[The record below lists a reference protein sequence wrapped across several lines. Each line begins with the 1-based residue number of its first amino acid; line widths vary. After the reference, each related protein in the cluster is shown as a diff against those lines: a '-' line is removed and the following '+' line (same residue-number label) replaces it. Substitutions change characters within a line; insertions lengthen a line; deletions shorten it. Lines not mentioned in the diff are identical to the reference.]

1 MKKHKKMPSETSEL
15 VKDVMSLFKAAEFH
29 LMKFISTNKES
40 LLSIPESQRRTGVK
54 DQDLSGQ
61 IWNDKALEFAGKL
74 VMMHS
79 RLK

>member
-1 MKKHKKMPSETSEL
+1 MPSETSEL
-15 VKDVMSLFKAAEFH
+15 VKAAEFH
-29 LMKFISTNKES
+29 LMKFISTKKES
-40 LLSIPESQRRTGVK
+40 LLSIPESQRRIGVK